1 MEVEPEYWHVMYF
14 EGVVIVGILIG
25 VGLGEVVVAVDGG
38 DDVEVVVRSVG
49 VRGFDHVVVL
59 FVAV

>member
-1 MEVEPEYWHVMYF
+1 MYF
-14 EGVVIVGILIG
+14 EGVVIVSVLVG
-25 VGLGEVVVAVDGG
+25 VGLCEVVVAVDGG

-49 VRGFDHVVVL
+49 VGGFDHVVVL